1 MESLALV
8 LMVIF
13 GFVLARAWLDQRDKH
28 VQARMRL
35 LEQAVA
41 NGVTDPGQLDQLGR
55 QAVPTRVP
63 PLSALSLWVG
73 WVCMFVGAGLVLAAQ
88 STGELKMQ
96 TGGLITGAVGLAMA
110 TFPFALQE
118 LEMRR
123 ARA

>member
-13 GFVLARAWLDQRDKH
+13 GFVLARSWLDQRDKH

-55 QAVPTRVP
+55 QAVPARVP
-63 PLSALSLWVG
+63 PLSAFSLWVG

-88 STGELKMQ
+88 STGDLEMQ

>member
-13 GFVLARAWLDQRDKH
+13 GFVLARSWLDQRDKH

-41 NGVTDPGQLDQLGR
+41 SGVTDPGQLDQLGR
-55 QAVPTRVP
+55 QAVPARVP
-63 PLSALSLWVG
+63 PLSAFSLWVG

-88 STGELKMQ
+88 STGDLEMQ

>member
-13 GFVLARAWLDQRDKH
+13 GFVLARSWLDQRDKH

-55 QAVPTRVP
+55 QAVPARVP
-63 PLSALSLWVG
+63 PLSAFSLWVG

-88 STGELKMQ
+88 STGDLEMQ
-96 TGGLITGAVGLAMA
+96 TGGMITGAVGLAMA

>member
-1 MESLALV
+1 MESLAL
-8 LMVIF
+8 LLLVIF

-55 QAVPTRVP
+55 QTVPAKVP
-63 PLSALSLWVG
+63 PLHAFSLWAG
-73 WVCMFVGAGLVLAAQ
+73 WVCMFVGAGLVVAAQ
-88 STGELKMQ
+88 PAGDADMQ
-96 TGGLITGAVGLAMA
+96 GGGIITGAVGLALA

-123 ARA
+123 ARS

>member
-8 LMVIF
+8 LMVVF
-13 GFVLARAWLDQRDKH
+13 GFVLARSWLDQRDKH

-55 QAVPTRVP
+55 QAVPARVP
-63 PLSALSLWVG
+63 PLSAFSLWVG

-88 STGELKMQ
+88 STGDLEMQ

>member
-41 NGVTDPGQLDQLGR
+41 NGVTDPGQLDLLGR
-55 QAVPTRVP
+55 QAVPARVP
-63 PLSALSLWVG
+63 PLSAFSLWVG
-73 WVCMFVGAGLVLAAQ
+73 WVCMFIGAGLFLAAQ
-88 STGELKMQ
+88 SSGDHEMQ
-96 TGGLITGAVGLAMA
+96 AGGLITGAVGLAMA
-110 TFPFALQE
+110 TYPFALQE

>member
-8 LMVIF
+8 LMVVF
-13 GFVLARAWLDQRDKH
+13 GFVLARSWLDQRDKH

-55 QAVPTRVP
+55 QAVPARVP
-63 PLSALSLWVG
+63 PLSAFSLWVG
-73 WVCMFVGAGLVLAAQ
+73 WVCMFVGGGLVLAAQ
-88 STGELKMQ
+88 SPGDLEMQ